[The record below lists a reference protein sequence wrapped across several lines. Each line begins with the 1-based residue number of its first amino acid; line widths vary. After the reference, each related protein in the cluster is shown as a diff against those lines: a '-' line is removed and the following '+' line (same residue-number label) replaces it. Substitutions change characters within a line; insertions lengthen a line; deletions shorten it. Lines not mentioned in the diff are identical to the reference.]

1 MARILTLV
9 FLASFLWM
17 CNDAPSPIKK
27 AGQTAANGHERMVQ
41 LLDSIA
47 RNADPNSCYNLNSK
61 MAAQYEA
68 QLASITDPNQR
79 VVGQFKVAEQL
90 LYAGKTE
97 RATMILSEISQ
108 LIGDEI
114 TPGTKPIFDYLALSY
129 LRLGEQQ
136 NCIDKH
142 TAESCILPIQGEGV
156 YSLPSGP
163 ENAIKVYKRILEQYP
178 NDLDS
183 RWLLNIA
190 YMNLGQYP
198 QNVPPQY
205 LIPTKVFQNKGNIRF
220 KDIAIPLGL
229 DLTGLSGGVCMEDFD
244 QDGDLDLFM
253 TSYGLTDPCHYFE
266 NKGDGTFTE
275 KTHEANLDGI
285 VSGLNTLHADYDND
299 GDRDILV
306 LRGGWLDGGT
316 HPNSLLRNNG
326 DGTFTDVT
334 IEAGILSF
342 HPTQAAS
349 WADYDGDGWLD
360 LYIANESK
368 RNQTPHPNELYH
380 NTGDG
385 TFSNVAAALK
395 LNLTGFFKAVVWGDI
410 NNDQRPDLYLSN
422 LSDYNLL
429 LVNRGGT
436 APDQWAFE
444 NISEKAGVGNPLRS
458 FPSWFFDYNNDG
470 YEDILVCGY
479 IMASGTE
486 ALPDYINEILGK
498 PSDADV
504 IRLYRNNG
512 DETFTDV
519 HREAGL
525 HKVNFAMGCNFG
537 DLDNDGWI
545 DFYLGSGIPDLRG
558 LLPNR
563 MFRNVQGKRFE
574 ELTMNGFG
582 HLQKGHG
589 VAFGDIDNDGDQD
602 IYAIMGGAYEGDLG
616 NNVLFENPGTQSHWL
631 SVDLVGQ
638 TVNKDAIGGKIAVT
652 VKQANGQSRT
662 IYASVNTGG
671 SFGAASLRQE
681 IGLGDATEIQSVEIS
696 WPKSGTAHTILSG
709 VPMDKHIRVSQ
720 GKDGF
725 EVLDL
730 KAIDF

>member
-178 NDLDS
+178 KDLDS

-334 IEAGILSF
+334 IDAGILSF

-380 NTGDG
+380 NNGDG
-385 TFSNVAAALK
+385 TFTNVAAALK

-504 IRLYRNNG
+504 LRLYRNNG

-616 NNVLFENPGTQSHWL
+616 NNVLFENPGTQGHWL

-709 VPMDKHIRVSQ
+709 VPMDKHIRVNQ

>member
-380 NTGDG
+380 NNGDG